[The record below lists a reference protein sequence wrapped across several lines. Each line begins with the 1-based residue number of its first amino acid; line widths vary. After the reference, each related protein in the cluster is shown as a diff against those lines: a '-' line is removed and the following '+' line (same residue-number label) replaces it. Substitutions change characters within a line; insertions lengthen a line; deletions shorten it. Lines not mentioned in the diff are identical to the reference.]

1 MTSTTP
7 GTWSSLFQGMPN
19 STPASQLYTEEAI
32 QNDQLTADE
41 VVEKAQSSASLLYEM
56 VTALNEE
63 HETLQSFEKNDILQ
77 TIFQECQEM
86 SNYLSVRIWDDSGDS
101 NSRYQIFNS
110 SSSRAQQKTVD
121 EEAQIAAFISCNEQ
135 IQAAIERFNVFKD
148 FLSAKS
154 LQETELVG
162 ERAYSSSHPL
172 DDFNYVIPGRID
184 PSSTYTAAAVALD
197 DGDDDNESEGYGEG
211 GSVNTHLRR
220 SEQPLVW
227 KLDPREDFKASQTKM
242 KKTNYEEWR
251 KNALVRHMEKNPRN
265 GVHGL
270 VEDPFEIRPEMLSQ
284 DDTPKDDKS
293 QEEGAEE
300 SAVAPVVEVNEDGL
314 ERINN
319 HPLIEEEEEDEE
331 EEDFKSVLSDDSWE
345 EIPAQ
350 GIVSLSI
357 EGEVSAQG
365 VDATSPVSSS
375 VSSFTMV
382 PAEANSR
389 TPTPPSAGIRE
400 L

>member
-1 MTSTTP
+1 MTSTTN
-7 GTWSSLFQGMPN
+7 TWSSLFQGIPN
-19 STPASQLYTEEAI
+19 STPASNFYTEEAI
-32 QNDQLTADE
+32 ENDQLTADE
-41 VVEKAQSSASLLYEM
+41 IVEKAQSSANLLYEM

-63 HETLQSFEKNDILQ
+63 HETLQSFKNNDILQ

-86 SNYLSVRIWDDSGDS
+86 ANYLSIRIWDDSDDS
-101 NSRYQIFNS
+101 NTRYQVFNTAGS
-110 SSSRAQQKTVD
+110 LAPQKTAD

-135 IQAAIERFNVFKD
+135 IQVAIKRFNEFKD

-154 LQETELVG
+154 LQETELIG
-162 ERAYSSSHPL
+162 ERAYSSRHPL
-172 DDFNYVIPGRID
+172 DDINYVIPSRID
-184 PSSTYTAAAVALD
+184 SSSTYTAAAVALD
-197 DGDDDNESEGYGEG
+197 NGDGDDDESEG
-211 GSVNTHLRR
+211 NTHLRR

-251 KNALVRHMEKNPRN
+251 KNSLVRHMEKSPRN

-270 VEDPFEIRPEMLSQ
+270 VEDPYEIKPEMLSQ
-284 DDTPKDDKS
+284 DDTPKNDKS
-293 QEEGAEE
+293 EDEDVEETA
-300 SAVAPVVEVNEDGL
+300 ATPVVEVDEDGL

-319 HPLIEEEEEDEE
+319 RPQVEEEEEEEKEEEEEEDV
-331 EEDFKSVLSDDSWE
+331 KSVASDDSWE

-350 GIVSLSI
+350 VVEDLSI
-357 EGEVSAQG
+357 EGEAGAQG
-365 VDATSPVSSS
+365 VDATSPSSSS

-382 PAEANSR
+382 PTDAGCRS
-389 TPTPPSAGIRE
+389 PTPPGVRE